1 MHTRAG
7 IHRRRA
13 AIVPDA
19 FDLLLA
25 TALFWIAWQAL
36 HSRDLFKAVVLFIT
50 FGLLMALAWVR
61 LGAPDI
67 ALAEGAI
74 GAGITGALLLDAVR
88 QLGDRDRSPRPS
100 RATLV
105 AAAALATLIGVLLAA
120 VALRVPAE
128 PVSLRP
134 LVTERL
140 PDSGVTQPVT
150 AVLLNFRAYDTW
162 LELGVLLLAVVALLA
177 LRRTFDLADA
187 RPYDPEPVLAGLAAV
202 LVPLM
207 ILAAGYLLWLGT
219 HAAGG
224 AFQAGAMLGG
234 AGVLLRVAGYRSL
247 EGLGRT
253 LLRLALVSGFLAFL
267 LVAVAVA
274 AFGHHVLEY
283 PRGHAS
289 TLIVAIEAAA
299 ALGIGC
305 TLAALFTGATPRQA
319 GRR

>member
-1 MHTRAG
+1 
-7 IHRRRA
+7 
-13 AIVPDA
+13 VPDL
-19 FDLLLA
+19 FDALLA
-25 TALFWIAWQAL
+25 TALLWIAWQAL
-36 HSRDLFKAVVLFIT
+36 HSRDLFRAVVLFIS

-100 RATLV
+100 RTTL
-105 AAAALATLIGVLLAA
+105 AAAALLASIMGVLLAV
-120 VALRVPAE
+120 VALRLPAE
-128 PVSLRP
+128 PVSLLP
-134 LVTERL
+134 LVDALL
-140 PDSGVTQPVT
+140 PESGVTQPVT

-177 LRRTFDLADA
+177 LRRTFDLSDA
-187 RPYDPEPVLAGLAAV
+187 RPYDAEPVLAGLAAV

-247 EGLGRT
+247 EALGST
-253 LLRLALVSGFLAFL
+253 LLRLAVVSGFLAFL
-267 LVAVAVA
+267 LVAVAVV
-274 AFGHHVLEY
+274 AFGRHVLEY
-283 PRGHAS
+283 PRDHAS

-305 TLAALFTGATPRQA
+305 TLAALFTGATPREA